1 MADKEIA
8 LMAHLMRRA
17 GFGSTFEE
25 LEARAAK
32 GYEATVD
39 ELLDPEGQPELE
51 KDLMMRYQPQ
61 WVSQAGLEGQQEEW
75 TYRMINTKRPLEEKI
90 ALFWHQIFVTGHAK
104 CEYPKQQTI
113 EFDMFRRDGL
123 GKFDNLLQG
132 LAKDPAMMFYLDNC
146 MSHKDAI
153 NENWG
158 RELLELFSMGVGMD
172 GQVNYTE
179 DDVKECAR
187 AFTGWTVTNSIP
199 RYPYGKYEAKFIY
212 DSNDHDF
219 GEKTFLGETGN
230 WNGEDIINIVAKQAG
245 TARFIS
251 RHLYNFFVSDEP
263 QVPAWQNTPPGDPVT
278 IKSLED
284 EYFRTNYDIRSMLR
298 VLFKSDAFKNSRF
311 TKVKSPTETVVGTM
325 RLVGDF
331 SMPKPGMNA
340 MSLNIRYM
348 GQDLMNPPTVEG
360 WHTGREWIDSGTL
373 VERIN
378 FTADAVGNTSHPGIQ
393 SIIQRLGSQGPTI
406 TAEQLVDGCLDML
419 GAYVLADVTRN
430 ELLALAKADGDL
442 RTGTPE
448 FETRVGQMLQS
459 IVATT
464 EYLFA

>member
-17 GFGSTFEE
+17 GFGATFEE

-219 GEKTFLGETGN
+219 GEKTFLGETGD

-263 QVPAWQNTPPGDPVT
+263 QVPAWQNTPPGDPAT

-360 WHTGREWIDSGTL
+360 WHTGREWIDSGASP
-373 VERIN
+373 R
-378 FTADAVGNTSHPGIQ
+378 
-393 SIIQRLGSQGPTI
+393 
-406 TAEQLVDGCLDML
+406 
-419 GAYVLADVTRN
+419 
-430 ELLALAKADGDL
+430 
-442 RTGTPE
+442 
-448 FETRVGQMLQS
+448 
-459 IVATT
+459 
-464 EYLFA
+464 

>member
-17 GFGSTFEE
+17 GFGATFEE

-219 GEKTFLGETGN
+219 GEKTFLGETGD

-263 QVPAWQNTPPGDPVT
+263 QVPAWQNTPPGDPAT

-378 FTADAVGNTSHPGIQ
+378 FTADAVGNTSYPGIQ